1 MSDQNQPQDPWQ
13 GMPYPPQGHPA
24 WPHHPSQ
31 MQGYPYP
38 PHPHHA
44 MPPHGYHPHAGYHH
58 APHGYPP
65 MPPHHYYGMPP
76 HHPEHHESHP
86 ENDALFQQAQGM
98 LEGMMGEQ
106 AGIFKDLMHKMG
118 VDDKEFWKG
127 AMIGAAA
134 ALVLSNENVRN
145 NLLQM
150 LTGAGDMLK
159 AGGSKV
165 KETTMNTAQNVSDN
179 LNMGNEIFRDTL
191 NASKQGFQDSV
202 ARHRDQQEPA
212 QPEPDHE

>member
-13 GMPYPPQGHPA
+13 GMPYPPQGQAA
-24 WPHHPSQ
+24 WPHHPPH
-31 MQGYPYP
+31 MHGYPYP

-44 MPPHGYHPHAGYHH
+44 MPPHGYHPHPGYHH
-58 APHGYPP
+58 PYGYPP
-65 MPPHHYYGMPP
+65 VPPHHYHGMPP

-86 ENDALFQQAQGM
+86 EHDALFQQAQGM
-98 LEGMMGEQ
+98 LEGVMGEQ

-150 LTGAGDMLK
+150 LSGAGDMLK
-159 AGGSKV
+159 TGGSKV
-165 KETTMNTAQNVSDN
+165 KDTTVNTAQNVSDN
-179 LNMGNEIFRDTL
+179 IQMGNEIFRDTF
-191 NASKQGFQDSV
+191 NAGKQGFQESV
-202 ARHRDQQEPA
+202 ARHRDPQDPA
-212 QPEPDHE
+212 QTEPDYE